1 MLLHVCT
8 FFLTQVFAPFH
19 ICASLFS
26 ASFFSFFPFFIAL
39 SLYPIFTRTLVIA
52 LNIFLPR
59 ASIYATIR
67 LSLSVFIRL
76 NPCATPG
83 FLRLTSIAKTL
94 TPNKL
99 DSRTTRPITFMGNVR
114 TDTQSVIYFSHYSW
128 KIFSHD
134 KTFSSGKVWI
144 ALCWVSS
151 FIINACCVSTFLQ
164 SSVPPYSPRVVVIML
179 ILSTLGWCPLNV
191 ISGKISVFLSTDSQS
206 TGSLTF
212 KSHVPVFALLSP
224 LITVAVIKRNSFL

>member
-1 MLLHVCT
+1 MLLHVCTFFT

-83 FLRLTSIAKTL
+83 FLRLTY
-94 TPNKL
+94 
-99 DSRTTRPITFMGNVR
+99 TR
-114 TDTQSVIYFSHYSW
+114 
-128 KIFSHD
+128 
-134 KTFSSGKVWI
+134 
-144 ALCWVSS
+144 
-151 FIINACCVSTFLQ
+151 LQ
-164 SSVPPYSPRVVVIML
+164 KRWHL
-179 ILSTLGWCPLNV
+179 I
-191 ISGKISVFLSTDSQS
+191 
-206 TGSLTF
+206 SLI
-212 KSHVPVFALLSP
+212 HERQDPSP
-224 LITVAVIKRNSFL
+224 LWEMFAQIHNQWFTYLIIHGKSFLMIKRFLPGKFG